1 MRPRYVTSRPTQRTG
16 PPLKAKRT
24 TAGGPAPVRMAPG
37 RVPAGVG
44 QNVTPPC
51 HALVMEAGVVVD
63 AGISAGVA
71 AALASVAGLVDE
83 LAGVVVGR
91 PAALDGPTG
100 VPDADADPL
109 QESSAACL
117 DGLGVVARLKA
128 ATAALEVR
136 LVAAYAEAADAL
148 EGPPASAHEAT
159 AREVSKVAEV
169 ACALTIGERA
179 ASALLGETHALT
191 TSLPAA
197 LDALQAGTV
206 SWLHARI
213 VVEETAG
220 LTPAAASA
228 LEAHFFGPNPGRG
241 AAPGELVP
249 ARFRRKIRAWRE
261 RHHPESIEERHA
273 KSVGDRRVEF
283 SPDRNGMAWLSLY
296 LPGDTA
302 LAVWNKSTALARGLQ
317 GPDEPRN
324 LSQLRA
330 DIAAALLLGSAKQ
343 DIGHVPSPKA
353 DVLVTVPVLSFLGLT
368 DEPAEIDGLGP
379 VPPSMA
385 RRLVAN
391 GANSFYRVLVDPR
404 DGAPLEIGRTS
415 YRLPEALKRWL
426 KMRDGRC
433 TFPGCSNHSLDNEA
447 DHLTAWQH
455 GGTTGISNLGQAC
468 PKHHR
473 LKHWQAWTPTAATK
487 DEPPG
492 WISPAGRH
500 YPAEH
505 PDREPPLIPSDCL
518 PGAVSSREQPISP
531 LEQAILARLAA

>member
-1 MRPRYVTSRPTQRTG
+1 
-16 PPLKAKRT
+16 
-24 TAGGPAPVRMAPG
+24 
-37 RVPAGVG
+37 
-44 QNVTPPC
+44 
-51 HALVMEAGVVVD
+51 MEAGVVVD
-63 AGISAGVA
+63 AGVSAGVA
-71 AALASVAGLVDE
+71 AAVASVAGLVDE
-83 LAGVVVGR
+83 LAGVVAGR
-91 PAALDGPTG
+91 SAALDGPRS
-100 VPDADADPL
+100 VPDADADQL
-109 QESSAACL
+109 QDKSNVCL
-117 DGLGVVARLKA
+117 DGLGVVARLEA
-128 ATAALEVR
+128 ATAALKVR
-136 LVAAYAEAADAL
+136 LVAAFAEAADAM
-148 EGPPASAHEAT
+148 EGPPASAYEAT

-179 ASALLGETHALT
+179 ASALLGEAHALT

-197 LDALQAGTV
+197 LDALQAGAIG
-206 SWLHARI
+206 WPHARI
-213 VVEETAG
+213 VVEETTG

-228 LEAHFFGPNPGRG
+228 LQAHFFGRDAANLGRAAAAG
-241 AAPGELVP
+241 ALVP

-273 KSVGDRRVEF
+273 KSGADRRVEF
-283 SPDRNGMAWLSLY
+283 SPDRDGMAWLSLY

-317 GPDEPRN
+317 GPGEQRD

-330 DIAAALLLGSAKQ
+330 DIAAGLLLGNGKH
-343 DIGHVPSPKA
+343 DVGDVPSPKA

-447 DHLTAWQH
+447 DHLAAWQH

-473 LKHWQAWTPTAATK
+473 LKHGSGWTPTPATK

-492 WISPAGRH
+492 WTSPTGRH

-505 PDREPPLIPSDCL
+505 PDREPPLIPPDWL
-518 PGAVSSREQPISP
+518 PVAGIPLEPASSP
-531 LEQAILARLAA
+531 LEQAILTRLAA

>member
-1 MRPRYVTSRPTQRTG
+1 
-16 PPLKAKRT
+16 
-24 TAGGPAPVRMAPG
+24 
-37 RVPAGVG
+37 
-44 QNVTPPC
+44 
-51 HALVMEAGVVVD
+51 MEAGVVVE
-63 AGISAGVA
+63 AGGRAELVA
-71 AALASVAGLVDE
+71 AVGSMAGLVDE
-83 LAGVVVGR
+83 LAGVVAFP

-109 QESSAACL
+109 QEFSAACL
-117 DGLGVVARLKA
+117 YGLGVVARLEA
-128 ATAALEVR
+128 AAAALKVR
-136 LVAAYAEAADAL
+136 LVAAYAEGADAM
-148 EGPPASAHEAT
+148 EGPAASAYEAT

-197 LDALQAGTV
+197 LDALQAGTI

-213 VVEETAG
+213 VVEETTG

-228 LEAHFFGPNPGRG
+228 LEAHFFGPDAANLDENPGRA
-241 AAPGELVP
+241 AAPGALVP

-273 KSVGDRRVEF
+273 KSVADRRVEF
-283 SPDRNGMAWLSLY
+283 SPDRDGMAWLSLY

-330 DIAAALLLGSAKQ
+330 DIAAALLLGRAKQ
-343 DIGHVPSPKA
+343 DVGDVPSPKA

-473 LKHWQAWTPTAATK
+473 LKHWREWTPTPATRN
-487 DEPPG
+487 EPPG

-505 PDREPPLIPSDCL
+505 PDREPPLIPPACL
-518 PGAVSSREQPISP
+518 PVLASP
-531 LEQAILARLAA
+531 LEQALLTRLAA

>member
-1 MRPRYVTSRPTQRTG
+1 
-16 PPLKAKRT
+16 
-24 TAGGPAPVRMAPG
+24 
-37 RVPAGVG
+37 
-44 QNVTPPC
+44 
-51 HALVMEAGVVVD
+51 MEAGVVVD
-63 AGISAGVA
+63 AGVSAGVT

-83 LAGVVVGR
+83 LAGAVAGR

-100 VPDADADPL
+100 APDADADLL

-117 DGLGVVARLKA
+117 DGLGVVARLEA
-128 ATAALEVR
+128 ATAALKVR
-136 LVAAYAEAADAL
+136 LVAAFAEAADAM
-148 EGPPASAHEAT
+148 EGPPASAYEAT

-169 ACALTIGERA
+169 GCALTIGERA
-179 ASALLGETHALT
+179 ASALLGESHALT

-228 LEAHFFGPNPGRG
+228 LEAHFFGPDAALDENPGRA

-273 KSVGDRRVEF
+273 KSVADRRVEF
-283 SPDRNGMAWLSLY
+283 SPDRDGMAWLSLY

-317 GPDEPRN
+317 GPGEQRD

-330 DIAAALLLGSAKQ
+330 DIAAGLLLGNGKH
-343 DIGHVPSPKA
+343 DVGDVPSPKA

-505 PDREPPLIPSDCL
+505 PDREPPLIPPDCL
-518 PGAVSSREQPISP
+518 PLTVRPVEQAISP
-531 LEQAILARLAA
+531 LEQAILTPLAA

>member
-1 MRPRYVTSRPTQRTG
+1 
-16 PPLKAKRT
+16 
-24 TAGGPAPVRMAPG
+24 
-37 RVPAGVG
+37 
-44 QNVTPPC
+44 
-51 HALVMEAGVVVD
+51 MEAGVVVD
-63 AGISAGVA
+63 AGVSAGVT
-71 AALASVAGLVDE
+71 AALASVTGLVDE
-83 LAGVVVGR
+83 LAGVVAFP
-91 PAALDGPTG
+91 PAALDGPTR

-109 QESSAACL
+109 QEFSSVCL
-117 DGLGVVARLKA
+117 DGLGLVARLEA
-128 ATAALEVR
+128 VTAALKVR
-136 LVAAYAEAADAL
+136 LVAAYAEATDTM
-148 EGPPASAHEAT
+148 EGPPASAYETSAQ
-159 AREVSKVAEV
+159 EMSKVAQV

-179 ASALLGETHALT
+179 AAALLGESHALT

-197 LDALQAGTV
+197 FDALRTGAIGWQ
-206 SWLHARI
+206 HARTM
-213 VVEETAG
+213 VDETAG
-220 LTPAAASA
+220 LTPAAVSA
-228 LEAHFFGPNPGRG
+228 LEAHFFGPDAGRG

-249 ARFRRKIRAWRE
+249 SRFRRKLRAWRE
-261 RHHPESIEERHA
+261 RHHPESLEERHA
-273 KSVGDRRVEF
+273 KSVADRRVEF
-283 SPDRNGMAWLSLY
+283 SPDRDGMAWLSLY

-317 GPDEPRN
+317 GPREPRN

-330 DIAAALLLGSAKQ
+330 DIAAGLLLGSANQ
-343 DIGHVPSPKA
+343 DAGDVPSPKA
-353 DVLVTVPVLSFLGLT
+353 DVLVTVPVLSFLGIT

-433 TFPGCSNHSLDNEA
+433 TFPGCSNHSLDNET
-447 DHLTAWQH
+447 DHLTAWER

-473 LKHWQAWTPTAATK
+473 LKHRRAWRPTQATK
-487 DEPPG
+487 DQPPG
-492 WISPAGRH
+492 WISPVGRY

-505 PDREPPLIPSDCL
+505 PDREPPLIPPDCL
-518 PGAVSSREQPISP
+518 PVFVSP
-531 LEQAILARLAA
+531 LEQVLLTRLAA